1 MEEALR
7 AIVGRRS
14 VHTTKE
20 SVERILGTGR
30 CPSSHA
36 LGTPSWIGIAEGGP
50 SSAAAFTEEILG
62 IPCDLYDNRE
72 K

>member
-1 MEEALR
+1 M
-7 AIVGRRS
+7 
-14 VHTTKE
+14 
-20 SVERILGTGR
+20 ERILGTGR

-62 IPCDLYDNRE
+62 IPCDLYDNR
-72 K
+72 KK

>member
-36 LGTPSWIGIAEGGP
+36 LGTPSWIGIAE
-50 SSAAAFTEEILG
+50 AFTEEILG